1 MVLPEVLEAGQAL
14 IATAEVNTPEVGQS
28 CMGYWYVDGEEV
40 ASGPLTLGSGPA
52 TLVYRYDYYYGMPET
67 STVSYRLTYTTQD
80 GRAQEVTGASQLTLE
95 NFPDNGIARATAT
108 LQAPAKLE
116 AGKTLEVTAS
126 IQYPEAGK
134 ACTGTW
140 YVDGAQVA
148 VQPGLRIPR
157 SCLTNTN
164 ILRI

>member
-1 MVLPEVLEAGQAL
+1 MGLADAEIEVVLPEVLEAGQAL

-95 NFPDNGIARATAT
+95 NFPDNGIAGR
-108 LQAPAKLE
+108 
-116 AGKTLEVTAS
+116 
-126 IQYPEAGK
+126 
-134 ACTGTW
+134 
-140 YVDGAQVA
+140 
-148 VQPGLRIPR
+148 QPHSKPLPSWRR
-157 SCLTNTN
+157 E
-164 ILRI
+164 RHWR